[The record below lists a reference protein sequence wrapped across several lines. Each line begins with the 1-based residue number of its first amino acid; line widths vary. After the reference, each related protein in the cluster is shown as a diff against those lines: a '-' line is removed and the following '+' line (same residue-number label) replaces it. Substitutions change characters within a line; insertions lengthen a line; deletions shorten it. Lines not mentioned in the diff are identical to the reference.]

1 MPYIKVYVHFVW
13 STKNRIKFLTE
24 EIRKDVFAHIVE
36 NATQK
41 KIKIVQIGGYFDHV
55 NCLISLSSRQS
66 VSQVAQL
73 LKGES
78 SNWINN
84 YKLTS
89 FPFGWQDEYSVFSV
103 DYGNLKELKE
113 YIQNQSLHH
122 LKKTFEQELN
132 DFYKEHGI
140 HFIGG

>member
-13 STKNRIKFLTE
+13 STKSRIKFLNE
-24 EIRKDVFAHIVE
+24 EIRKPVFKHIVD

-41 KIKIVQIGGYFDHV
+41 KINIVQIGGYSDHV
-55 NCLISLSSRQS
+55 HCLVSLNSQQS

-84 YKLTS
+84 NKLTS
-89 FPFGWQDEYSVFSV
+89 EPFGWQEEYSVFSV
-103 DYGNLKELKE
+103 NYGNLKELKE
-113 YIQNQSLHH
+113 YIQNQAIHH
-122 LKKTFEQELN
+122 KKKTFEQELN
-132 DFYKEHGI
+132 DFYKENDI
-140 HFIGG
+140 NL

>member
-1 MPYIKVYVHFVW
+1 VW
-13 STKNRIKFLTE
+13 STKNRIKFLNE
-24 EIRKDVFAHIVE
+24 EIRKTVFNHIID
-36 NATQK
+36 NAKQK
-41 KIKIVQIGGYFDHV
+41 KIYIVQIGGYSDHV
-55 NCLISLSSRQS
+55 HCLISLNSQQS

-84 YKLTS
+84 NKLTS

-103 DYGNLKELKE
+103 NYDNLKELKE

-122 LKKTFEQELN
+122 LKKTFEEELN
-132 DFYKEHGI
+132 DFYKENGI
-140 HFIGG
+140 HF